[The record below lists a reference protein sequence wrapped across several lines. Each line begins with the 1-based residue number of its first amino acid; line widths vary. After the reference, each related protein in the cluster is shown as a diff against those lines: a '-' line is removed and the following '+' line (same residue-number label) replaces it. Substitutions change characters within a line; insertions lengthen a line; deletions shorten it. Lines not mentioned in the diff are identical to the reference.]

1 MNLFFKSYKFYLFFF
16 LVVFLK
22 SPLLLGHNIDKE
34 YSFIPAIKR
43 FDIPTIYNRSPNT
56 TFIRTQEGVVF
67 IGKQNGMLTV
77 DQDQVYF
84 TATEEPVFLSYTHN
98 DKVVYLTA
106 NDFGF
111 IEYDHLA
118 GPRMLSEIKKVKA
131 NFLDFYPSEIASGR
145 SNTFFSTSE
154 GVFVLNDIS
163 AKLFFFNR
171 LLCDLHHSGEH
182 IYLEV
187 EKMGLYHWT
196 GDEFRMVV
204 ADTVLKK
211 SKIASIVDWQEGAL
225 LFMENRESYYYHPEN
240 QSLERPANIGS
251 TLGDYQLFRNVTGN
265 QYLATNK
272 KDELGIISTD
282 HFDLIPLSESGYIPS
297 SKPISLFT
305 DSFNDLWMVYDFDV
319 YKIEYPSRS
328 FALDLTGLISGTI
341 LSSAILDETIYLGTD
356 NGLIL
361 LQNRSGKSLGHQK
374 IAGENNGYF
383 HLLDCHDGL
392 VIAGGNTG
400 LYEVIANSVRRI
412 STDFFHFLHVTDSS
426 SFIGCTEAGFY
437 HYMKNERQWKAV
449 SIGSTVNHINSVVE
463 MDKRVW
469 IQAGNHSIYYYEP
482 TGKGEILMPGNLP
495 ADSIIRLVVTNNEL
509 LLLGKQW
516 IWKWDPEADSFNKEQ
531 PTALTRHL
539 LSADLIVNK
548 RDQLWSVK
556 STPYGRTALWMLE
569 NGYNQYPFF
578 EIIDDRSFGRVKNI
592 MGQNGN
598 IWIAGSRKIIM
609 LDTTAYRHVPDRLL
623 RIRSVEWYPSPDD
636 LNSRVI
642 LPHQKVGFRKGQIRF
657 ELADTRYP
665 SEPSPYYRYKL
676 THYQDEWS
684 DWSRS
689 RSVVFE
695 NLWER
700 KYKFQAQSVSSFGQL
715 SVPVSF
721 SFTIT
726 PPIYRTWYAYLL
738 YLFAILV
745 IAFLLYK
752 WRLLSLKRV
761 EFALEEKIKERMQ
774 TVLSEKEKSD
784 KLVADLFPKGTAEEL
799 KSKGRAQSKKFEM
812 ATVLFS
818 DIQGFTK
825 IAEEMNP
832 EVLIDELDK
841 FFFHFDSVVEKY
853 NIEKIKTIGDAYMAA
868 GGIPVKNSS
877 NPVEV
882 VLAGIEMQYYMKDL
896 KRKKTDIWDLR
907 IGIHTGPVITGVV
920 GHKKLSYDIW
930 GDTVN
935 TASRM
940 ESSGEGGKVNISG
953 TTYALV
959 KDFFMCEYRG
969 KLPVKYKGNI
979 DMYFVTGLRPE
990 LSVDLHGIPNK
1001 RFFTKLQMLK
1011 LIDLEERVSELI
1023 SANHQISLH
1032 FHRKVFFSRVYHQTE
1047 LLGRSE
1053 NISDDDMLLALAASI
1068 LLYAGLSETYENFEN
1083 RSAEI
1088 ARIILPEFGF
1098 DARQTE
1104 RISNLIVATKEPFLP
1119 QNNLE
1124 AILIDARMEFL
1135 GRVDYL
1141 TQVKLLYLEVKNM
1154 TKDFSKEKFIRK
1166 QKTLIKEFD
1175 FFTVAARRLRE
1186 IGAGDQI
1193 RNLESWK

>member
-16 LVVFLK
+16 LTAFLN
-22 SPLLLGHNIDKE
+22 SPLLLGHNANKE
-34 YSFIPAIKR
+34 HNFLPAIKR
-43 FDIPTIYNRSPNT
+43 FDIPATYNRSPNT
-56 TFIRTQEGVVF
+56 TFIRTPEGIVF
-67 IGKQNGMLTV
+67 IGKHNGVLTI
-77 DQDQVYF
+77 DQDEVHF
-84 TATEEPVFLSYTHN
+84 LATEEPVFLSYTHN
-98 DKVVYLTA
+98 DKVAYLTA

-111 IEYDHLA
+111 LEYDHLT
-118 GPRMLSEIKKVKA
+118 GPKMRSKIKKLKA

-145 SNTFFSTSE
+145 SNTFMSTSE
-154 GVFVLNDIS
+154 GVFVLNNSS
-163 AKLFFFNR
+163 AQLFFFNR

-182 IYLEV
+182 VYLEV
-187 EKMGLYHWT
+187 EKKGLYQWIE
-196 GDEFRMVV
+196 DEFRMLI
-204 ADTVLKK
+204 ADNDLKK
-211 SKIASIVDWQEGAL
+211 GKIASLVDWEEGIL
-225 LFMENRESYYYHPEN
+225 LFMENGVCYFYDPEN
-240 QSLERPANIGS
+240 QSLKKPPHFAGRI
-251 TLGDYQLFRNVTGN
+251 GDYQLMQRITGN
-265 QYLATNK
+265 QYLAVNK
-272 KDELGIISTD
+272 AEEPGIISTD
-282 HFDLIPLSESGYIPS
+282 HFDLISLSESGYIPS
-297 SKPISLFT
+297 SRPISLFA

-319 YKIEYPSRS
+319 YKIECPSRS
-328 FALDLTGLISGTI
+328 YTLDLKRLINGTI
-341 LSSAILDETIYLGTD
+341 LSSTIVDEAIYLGTD
-356 NGLIL
+356 DGLFVLHIGE
-361 LQNRSGKSLGHQK
+361 RERPGHRKISGDDD
-374 IAGENNGYF
+374 GYF
-383 HLLDCHDGL
+383 HLLDCHEGL
-392 VIAGGNTG
+392 AIAGGKSG
-400 LYEVIANSVRRI
+400 LYEIVDHSIRRI
-412 STDFFHFLHVTDSS
+412 STDKFYFIQIVDSS
-426 SFIGCTEAGFY
+426 SFIGCAEKGFF
-437 HYMKNERQWKAV
+437 HYMKKENQWEA
-449 SIGSTVNHINSVVE
+449 IYTGSAINHINSMVE
-463 MDKRVW
+463 MANRIW
-469 IQAGNHSIYYYEP
+469 IRAGNHSIYFYEP
-482 TGKGEILMPGNLP
+482 TGKGKVLMPGSLP
-495 ADSIIRLVVTNNEL
+495 ADSIIRLVAHNHEL

-516 IWKWDPEADSFNKEQ
+516 VWKWNPETDSFSKEQ

-539 LSADLIVNK
+539 LSADLIINK

-556 STPYGRTALWMLE
+556 RTLYGSSTLWMLE
-569 NGYNQYPFF
+569 NGYEQYPFF
-578 EIIDDRSFGRVKNI
+578 EIMGDQSLGQVKNI
-592 MGQNGN
+592 MSQNAR
-598 IWIAGSRKIIM
+598 IWITGSQKIIM
-609 LDTTAYRHVPDRLL
+609 LDTTAHHHHPDRLL
-623 RIRSVEWYPSPDD
+623 RIRSVEWQPTADKTNNRIIMPE
-636 LNSRVI
+636 
-642 LPHQKVGFRKGQIRF
+642 QKVGFSKGQIRF
-657 ELADTRYP
+657 DLADTRYP

-684 DWSRS
+684 DWTRT

-700 KYKFQAQSVSSFGQL
+700 KYVFQAQSVSSFGQL
-715 SVPVSF
+715 SAPVSF
-721 SFTIT
+721 SFTVT

-738 YLFAILV
+738 YLIAILV
-745 IAFLLYK
+745 VAFLLYK
-752 WRLLSLKRV
+752 WRLLSLQRV

-774 TVLSEKEKSD
+774 SVLSEKEKSD
-784 KLVADLFPKGTAEEL
+784 QLVADLFPKGTAEEL

-896 KRKKTDIWDLR
+896 KRKKADIWDLR

-953 TTYALV
+953 TTYSLV

-1011 LIDLEERVSELI
+1011 LTDLEERVAELI
-1023 SANHQISLH
+1023 STNHQISLH
-1032 FHRKVFFSRVYHQTE
+1032 FHKKELFNRVCHQTE

-1053 NISDDDMLLALAASI
+1053 NISDDDMLLALAAAN

-1088 ARIILPEFGF
+1088 ARSILPEFGF

-1104 RISNLIVATKEPFLP
+1104 RVSNLIVATKEPLLP
-1119 QNNLE
+1119 QNDLE

-1135 GRVDYL
+1135 GRVDYV

-1166 QKTLIKEFD
+1166 QKALIKEFK
-1175 FFTVAARRLRE
+1175 FFTVAAQRLRE
-1186 IGAGDQI
+1186 ISAEEQI
-1193 RNLESWK
+1193 ENLESWK